1 MKVCILSGG
10 TGAPKL
16 IQGLKEILPEED
28 ISVIVNTG
36 EDTMVGDLYLS
47 PDIDTVLYTLS
58 NQINED
64 TWYGVKE
71 DTFITHNT
79 IKEFE
84 SKEDSTFGENLRIGD
99 KDRALKM
106 HKTHYINK
114 GYPLSKIIKMEKELF
129 GIKANIFPMT
139 DNNVKTKILINENL
153 PNNFQGKLSDRS
165 EASIPKSEICEFPHK
180 CRNPIIAEIKV
191 HSPKYGNMINRRD
204 EMDILR
210 IYENAGAAGISYIT
224 DKEYFNGDF
233 NMFKKICENTE
244 LPVLRKDFI
253 TTKDEIEKTAEV
265 GGGAI
270 LLIAR
275 LLKEETA
282 EFVDYALEHGLDTL
296 VEVHNK
302 EEIDIAKETNSTMIG
317 VNNRDITKLE
327 LDDGTVSLTEH
338 LAPLIPKNMVFV
350 SESGIGTIEDLR
362 MALKYADAA
371 LIGTSFMR
379 ARNIE
384 EFVKSFVEAKL

>member
-1 MKVCILSGG
+1 MKMTNSIL
-10 TGAPKL
+10 
-16 IQGLKEILPEED
+16 
-28 ISVIVNTG
+28 NTKNDG
-36 EDTMVGDLYLS
+36 
-47 PDIDTVLYTLS
+47 
-58 NQINED
+58 
-64 TWYGVKE
+64 K
-71 DTFITHNT
+71 
-79 IKEFE
+79 
-84 SKEDSTFGENLRIGD
+84 NL
-99 KDRALKM
+99 
-106 HKTHYINK
+106 
-114 GYPLSKIIKMEKELF
+114 
-129 GIKANIFPMT
+129 
-139 DNNVKTKILINENL
+139 
-153 PNNFQGKLSDRS
+153 
-165 EASIPKSEICEFPHK
+165 PKSEICEFPHK

-371 LIGTSFMR
+371 LIGTSFMK
-379 ARNIE
+379 AKNIE
-384 EFVKSFVEAKL
+384 EFVKSFVEAKLWTIY